1 MDQKISE
8 IMKQFEGIELS
19 KEGRRSLEKLQSALV
34 RHADEIYKLAK
45 SFSESLE
52 GVTTSLTRK
61 EIVNQAKEDINK
73 LVAHGKNRFRPP
85 INEGNVAYQKY
96 YYQVVFKQLKTKRRV
111 TALIYRT
118 NVVGGNV
125 SEKPIFVGRATCHS
139 DACFNTYIGKA
150 IALRRALGLNVPD
163 EYLDAPEPEGVE
175 VGDIVHLPHISQNVN
190 ILNVEDEY
198 SEDIDADFTILT
210 YSRIGS
216 FLQTK
221 IIYKPTSHKV
231 IDDTARYYS

>member
-1 MDQKISE
+1 MGQKISE
-8 IMKQFEGIELS
+8 IMKQFDDIKLS

-34 RHADEIYKLAK
+34 RHADEICKIAK
-45 SFSESLE
+45 AFGESLE

-61 EIVNQAKEDINK
+61 EIVNQAKEDIKK
-73 LVAHGKNRFRPP
+73 LVSHGKGHRPFS
-85 INEGNVAYQKY
+85 NKGNTAYQKY
-96 YYQVVFKQLKTKRRV
+96 YYQVVFRRSDRKRRV

-125 SEKPIFVGRATCHS
+125 SEKPIFIGRATCHP

-175 VGDIVHLPHISQNVN
+175 TGDVVYFPHISQNVN
-190 ILNVEDEY
+190 ILDVDENPEY
-198 SEDIDADFTILT
+198 MDGDFTILT

-216 FLQTK
+216 FLQAK
-221 IIYKPTSHKV
+221 LIYNPKTHKV
-231 IDDTARYYS
+231 IDDTFRYYS